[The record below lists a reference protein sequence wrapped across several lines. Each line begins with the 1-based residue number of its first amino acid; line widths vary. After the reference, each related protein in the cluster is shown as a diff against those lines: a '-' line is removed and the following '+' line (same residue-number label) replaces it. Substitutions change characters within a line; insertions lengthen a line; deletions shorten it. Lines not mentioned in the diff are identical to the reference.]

1 MPMLLRR
8 RPVPRRRGVVLLAV
22 LLIVVVLSLAAYQYG
37 EWVTSEFQAANAYTR
52 TAQAHALAESGVH
65 YVAAMLAS
73 SLTANASASS
83 ASGGSSASGAATST
97 SDPLNGNPWDNP
109 QMFQNVAVTGGDGPP
124 GVFSIVGLVPA
135 DDPTQASQP
144 YRFGLVDEAGK
155 INVNALLDL
164 DGGKGDVGHAILMA
178 LPNMTDDVANSILDW
193 LDPDDTP
200 RTDGAEDDYYSSLP
214 NPYHCKNGPL
224 DSLEELL
231 LVKGVTPQLLYGN
244 DRNRNGVLDADE
256 DDGGGQVD
264 FGWSAYL
271 TVYSH
276 EPNTDVNGNPR
287 VYLNDPDIDTLANN
301 LTPVLGQDMT
311 NYIIAYRLYG
321 AAPTTP
327 GGPGATGAA
336 PAAGAAPVAPAP
348 AAGMTPFKPLSSGDA
363 DTVRTQLQTA
373 RAPTARSGGQ
383 QQLKQIGSL
392 FDLVNSSVNVPNGT
406 GPNAKTISLPSPLN
420 DPGQL
425 PTLLPLV
432 LDETTTT
439 MNTDLT
445 PRINVNTAS
454 ETVLQALE
462 AALSGSSPN
471 APDGASSAPTNPAA
485 QITDEDIQNILN
497 TRPDPSSNQ
506 PPDAIF
512 QTPAWLMTEANLPLA
527 KVKALEPYIT
537 ARGQVYRFQSIGYF
551 QGGAGPVARIEAIID
566 ANNGKPR
573 IIYERDLT
581 SLGAGFDA
589 NQLSGR

>member
-1 MPMLLRR
+1 MPMLLRNH
-8 RPVPRRRGVVLLAV
+8 PVPRRRGVVLLAV

-73 SLTANASASS
+73 SLAANASTSS
-83 ASGGSSASGAATST
+83 ASGGGGAAGGASGSGGGSSTST
-97 SDPLNGNPWDNP
+97 NDPLNGNPWDNP
-109 QMFQNVAVTGGDGPP
+109 QIFQNVVVTSTGPGPP
-124 GVFSIVGLVPA
+124 GVFSIVGLVPV

-155 INVNALLDL
+155 ININALLDL
-164 DGGKGDVGHAILMA
+164 DNGQGVVAYNILMA

-214 NPYHCKNGPL
+214 TPYHCKNGPL

-231 LVKGVTPQLLYGN
+231 LIKGVTPQMVYGN
-244 DRNRNGVLDADE
+244 DRNRNGVLDPEE
-256 DDGGGQVD
+256 DDGSGQVD
-264 FGWSAYL
+264 LGWSAYL

-287 VYLNDPDIDTLANN
+287 IYLNDPDIDTLANN
-301 LTPVLGQDMT
+301 LTTVLGQDMA

-321 AAPTTP
+321 AASTAKTAP
-327 GGPGATGAA
+327 GGAGAA
-336 PAAGAAPVAPAP
+336 PAASAA
-348 AAGMTPFKPLSSGDA
+348 PFKPLSGADA
-363 DTVRTQLQTA
+363 DTVQTSLQTA
-373 RAPTARSGGQ
+373 RTPTARSGGQ
-383 QQLKQIGSL
+383 QKLQKISSL
-392 FDLVNSSVNVPNGT
+392 LDLVNSSVNVPNGT

-445 PRINVNTAS
+445 PRVNINTAP
-454 ETVLQALE
+454 ETVLQALT
-462 AALSGSSPN
+462 AALSGSSTNDPS
-471 APDGASSAPTNPAA
+471 GASAAAPTDPAS
-485 QITDEDIQNILN
+485 QLTDEDIQNILS
-497 TRPDPSSNQ
+497 TRPDPSLNQ
-506 PPDAIF
+506 PADPIF
-512 QTPAWLMTEANLPLA
+512 QTPAWLLTEANLPLA
-527 KVKALEPYIT
+527 KLKALEPYIT
-537 ARGQVYRFQSIGYF
+537 ARSQVYHFQSIGYF

-566 ANNGKPR
+566 VNNGKPR
-573 IIYERDLT
+573 IIYERDLA
-581 SLGAGFDA
+581 SLGAGFDVS
-589 NQLSGR
+589 QLSGQ